1 MVVMEARKLPMAE
14 LIAPRVEGE
23 LAFALKEDLQGPGVT
38 LTEVRKI
45 VTNPKNN
52 SPHLVEML
60 HNDIFH
66 RGKLEKPTQEQL
78 DALARD
84 YKNNRVVGAATAT
97 VERILERVKPVK
109 P

>member
-1 MVVMEARKLPMAE
+1 MLVSRTGMISYNSYNPPQRSGKP
-14 LIAPRVEGE
+14 
-23 LAFALKEDLQGPGVT
+23 AFGVT

-84 YKNNRVVGAATAT
+84 YKNNMVVGAATAT
-97 VERILERVKPVK
+97 VERILERVKP
-109 P
+109 